1 MIPVVVFSPKPILGS
16 FDLSTIRA
24 CQPYRAA
31 ASVEAAPAATVIAV
45 TYRPADAV

>member
-16 FDLSTIRA
+16 FDLSTTRD

-31 ASVEAAPAATVIAV
+31 ASVEAASAATVIAV
-45 TYRPADAV
+45 TYRHADAV